1 MKGNKVLFVVAP
13 LVALIFILQLLN
25 LQILSSDFSA
35 LSQRYSMGKE
45 EVLPERGYIY
55 DRNGTLLVG
64 NRVSY
69 DLMVI
74 PENLDDYD
82 LLELSK
88 ILNISVRQIENSI
101 KSAKRFSYKIPSPVY
116 RQLPDSTNALLQEQI
131 WKFPGFILEEHLV
144 RDYRVRTAFNLIGYV
159 NEATEKELH
168 QTSGYYALGDKVGRS
183 GIEFQYEEDLRGG
196 KGVRYFRKDKFN
208 RDVGSF
214 DKGNFD
220 ISPINAKDIVLT
232 IDAELQQYGESLLTN
247 KRGGIVAIQPKTGE
261 VLSLVSIPNFE
272 PDSLKSET
280 GHDYLIRMTN
290 DTLNKPF
297 FDRGLQAQYAPG
309 SPFKTLNALIGLQEK
324 VIEPDTRFTCNSGH
338 YYGKGF
344 FMRCLCKP
352 GTNNDLLRAISR
364 SCNTYFSNV
373 YQRIIGSKSTS
384 AQGIDN
390 WKSHLNSFGL
400 GNYLG
405 YDLAVGR
412 PGFVPGSSYYD
423 LIYGSENWKSTN
435 TISNAI
441 GQGEMLSTPIQ
452 MANFTVAIANRGHYI
467 KPHFTKKI
475 GNLETSSKF
484 QRQYTTIDQS
494 HFEVVI
500 EGMRQA
506 VLRGTSKIAD
516 IKGIEVCGKTGTVE
530 NFALLDG
537 KKTQLTDHSVFI
549 AFAPK
554 DDPEI
559 AITVF
564 VENGYWGS
572 RWAAPI
578 ASLMIEKYLRGETS
592 RKWLEERMLNG
603 TLEEEYQK
611 PLLGV
616 PFEINQ

>member
-1 MKGNKVLFVVAP
+1 MRSNRVLFVVAP
-13 LVALIFILQLLN
+13 LVALIFMMQLLN
-25 LQILSSDFSA
+25 LQILRSDFTA

-64 NRVSY
+64 NLVSY

-82 LLELSK
+82 ILELSK
-88 ILNISVRQIENSI
+88 ILNIPVRQIKNSI
-101 KSAKRFSYKIPSPVY
+101 KAAKRFSYKIPSPVY
-116 RQLPDSTNALLQEQI
+116 RQLPDSINALLQEQI
-131 WKFPGFILEEHLV
+131 WKFPGFILEEHLA
-144 RDYRVRTAFNLIGYV
+144 RDYRVRTAFNLVGYV
-159 NEATEKELH
+159 NEVTEKELN
-168 QTSGYYALGDKVGRS
+168 QTNGYYTLGDKVGRS
-183 GIEFQYEEDLRGG
+183 GIEFQYEKDLRGG
-196 KGVRYFRKDKFN
+196 KGLRYFRKDKFN

-220 ISPINAKDIVLT
+220 ISPTNAHDIVLT
-232 IDAELQQYGESLLTN
+232 IDSELQQYGESLLTN

-261 VLSLVSIPNFE
+261 VLALVSIPNFE
-272 PDSLKSET
+272 PDSLRKET
-280 GHDYLIRMTN
+280 GSNYLIRMTN
-290 DTLNKPF
+290 DTLNQPF

-309 SPFKTLNALIGLQEK
+309 SPLKTLNALIGLQEK
-324 VIEPDTRFTCNSGH
+324 VIEPNTRFTCNSGH
-338 YYGKGF
+338 YYAKGF

-352 GTNNDLLRAISR
+352 GTSNDLLRGIYN

-373 YQRIIGSKSTS
+373 YQRIIGSKSTP
-384 AQGIDN
+384 AEGVDN

-405 YDLAVGR
+405 YDLPVGR

-423 LIYGSENWKSTN
+423 LVYGSENWKSTN
-435 TISNAI
+435 IISNAI
-441 GQGEMLSTPIQ
+441 GQGEVLSTPIQ
-452 MANFTVAIANRGHYI
+452 MANFTATIANRGHYI
-467 KPHFTKKI
+467 KPHFTKI
-475 GNLETSSKF
+475 VGDIETSSKF
-484 QRQYTTIDQS
+484 QRQYTKIDQN
-494 HFEVVI
+494 HFDIII

-506 VLRGTSKIAD
+506 VLRGTSRVAN
-516 IKGIEVCGKTGTVE
+516 IKGIEICGKTGTVE
-530 NFALLDG
+530 NFILLDG
-537 KKTQLTDHSVFI
+537 QKTQLTDHSVFI

-578 ASLMIEKYLRGETS
+578 ASLMIEKYIRGEVS

-603 TLEEEYQK
+603 TLSDEYQK

>member
-25 LQILSSDFSA
+25 LQILSADFSA

-214 DKGNFD
+214 DRGNFD

-261 VLSLVSIPNFE
+261 VLSLISIPNFE

-352 GTNNDLLRAISR
+352 GTNNDLLSAISR

-452 MANFTVAIANRGHYI
+452 MANFTAAIANRGHYI

-530 NFALLDG
+530 NFTLLDD